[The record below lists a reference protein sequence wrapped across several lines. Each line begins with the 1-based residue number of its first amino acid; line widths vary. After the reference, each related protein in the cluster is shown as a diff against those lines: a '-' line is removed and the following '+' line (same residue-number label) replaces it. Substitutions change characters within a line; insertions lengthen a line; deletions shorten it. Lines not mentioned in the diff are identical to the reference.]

1 MEFRRGVVAGVAAY
15 VVWGGSPIFW
25 NAIKTIPPT
34 EVLAWRV
41 VFALILLALL
51 ILVTGRVASMRAAL
65 ANRRTVAIGMTSG
78 LLLTMNW
85 ALFIWAVTNGHIVHV
100 SLGYYIN
107 PLMSVALAVV
117 VLRES
122 LSRGT
127 KVAVTI
133 AGLGVLVMTVAA
145 GELPWISLTLAVTFA
160 LYGLLKKQVDAA
172 PPFEGLLIEVMT
184 AVVPLGL
191 YLGWIVA
198 QGNSVVLQT
207 HEEWAL
213 LPFTG
218 VITIVPLVLFGMS
231 AQRIPLATVGML
243 QYLAPTIQLAIGVSL
258 YGELI
263 SSGELF
269 GFASVWL
276 GLGIFAADGLRTAR
290 ASQAA

>member
-243 QYLAPTIQLAIGVSL
+243 QYLAPTIQLAIGGSL

-269 GFASVWL
+269 GFEALAEGFQRL
-276 GLGIFAADGLRTAR
+276 GGALQIHEA
-290 ASQAA
+290 